1 MGNKQRFYRLF
12 IITFLF
18 IVISISGFPQE
29 LTIIANG
36 VLRKGIEAVVTGNH
50 VRVRTGPTL
59 NSKIITKV
67 NRGTEVYI
75 LERDDKLTKIGKY
88 TNYWYKIKLKSTGK
102 TGWIYGA
109 FLKPQSHEKK
119 EKIII
124 PKRNISKKKLPIQD
138 NEHLGFIETG
148 KIENPVYSNHIISG
162 DLNLNGKQEIIIA
175 QLSNSRKNSGR
186 YIIIGYE
193 STGALDSS
201 SNSNIYEEIYRFP
214 LGSSNLKDISIIN
227 NKDISFPILVVTY
240 EKFSQMYTYNAKRKN
255 LRIIYRLNSPYV
267 TIAKEKQNGLYLV
280 TANRNPTLDYD
291 GTITYYINLTSIKI
305 KGGRFS
311 TTGSKFRFHRPLPI
325 KKLIA
330 FDINQDGSDEI
341 IAEIGGQKYGG
352 GIVVLSINNNN
363 LKQMINTGILTY
375 NSMPFIKM
383 WGTIFKANPALAVYS
398 TNPSNAG
405 DINTEFGL
413 LLFSFT
419 TKTLVTEKFYRVNKM
434 LDDINNYRNIVPIT
448 LKNEK
453 GNDRNNI
460 FLMIDYK
467 KDQGIYVIKK
477 PVF

>member
-175 QLSNSRKNSGR
+175 QPSNSRKNSGR
-186 YIIIGYE
+186 YIIVGYE
-193 STGALDSS
+193 STGAFDSS
-201 SNSNIYEEIYRFP
+201 SNSNLYEEIYRFP

-255 LRIIYRLNSPYV
+255 LRIK
-267 TIAKEKQNGLYLV
+267 TEW
-280 TANRNPTLDYD
+280 
-291 GTITYYINLTSIKI
+291 
-305 KGGRFS
+305 
-311 TTGSKFRFHRPLPI
+311 
-325 KKLIA
+325 LI
-330 FDINQDGSDEI
+330 S
-341 IAEIGGQKYGG
+341 
-352 GIVVLSINNNN
+352 SHC
-363 LKQMINTGILTY
+363 
-375 NSMPFIKM
+375 
-383 WGTIFKANPALAVYS
+383 
-398 TNPSNAG
+398 
-405 DINTEFGL
+405 
-413 LLFSFT
+413 
-419 TKTLVTEKFYRVNKM
+419 
-434 LDDINNYRNIVPIT
+434 
-448 LKNEK
+448 
-453 GNDRNNI
+453 
-460 FLMIDYK
+460 
-467 KDQGIYVIKK
+467 
-477 PVF
+477 